1 MHSRRV
7 SRIITPGTLI
17 DENFMDPYANNY
29 IMAIHLPA
37 TKSEEGTSSQE
48 ALNSG
53 EGQQKKESLIGLAW
67 LDLSTGNFYTQQ
79 TSLISLGSVL
89 SRISPREIVLDKSLE
104 SAEEHNILAV
114 LNEERYP
121 FNYSP
126 QGGDIQTLKD
136 WAPMLDAKIPAET
149 VIRFTDDEI
158 KAGNVLLHCVRD
170 RLQGLS
176 MKLQPPIRHD
186 NMQIMAIDKNSMRS
200 LEIKQTMRDG
210 KFAGSLLHAIRRT
223 VTKSGARLL
232 NEWLSKIAPFIPFTC
247 VHSQD
252 H

>member
-29 IMAIHLPA
+29 IMAIHLPT
-37 TKSEEGTSSQE
+37 TKSTESLSSQE

-53 EGQQKKESLIGLAW
+53 EIQQKKESHIGLAW

-79 TSLISLGSVL
+79 TTLISLGSVL
-89 SRISPREIVLDKSLE
+89 SRVSPREIVLDKSFE
-104 SAEEHNILAV
+104 SAEGHNILSV
-114 LNEERYP
+114 LDEERYP
-121 FNYSP
+121 FTYSP
-126 QGGDIQTLKD
+126 QGEDIQTLKD

-149 VIRFTDDEI
+149 VIRFSGDEI
-158 KAGNVLLHCVRD
+158 KAGNILLHYVRD

-232 NEWLSKIAPFIPFTC
+232 NEWLSKNAPSSIPFAC
-247 VHSQD
+247 VYS
-252 H
+252 